1 MKNKIKKLFLIC
13 VSFILVGCSMN
24 YSDVSKEDIKNK
36 NIKITWISGP
46 SMLIDFNGFKILTD
60 PMLGTGKD
68 AFVMGNPNEMFD
80 LKKGPNLKT
89 FTSTVNEINLNTQ
102 EIDLVLIS
110 HAHEDHFDQKAQ
122 KKLPLDTE
130 MLIPLFD
137 KKTILKMGFT
147 NTIVLKA
154 DETKIYNFDDSS
166 IRITAVAAHHSKN
179 KDIHSILGEGNG
191 YFIEFKQGAWKKT
204 LYWTGDT
211 FLTDEIKKSI
221 AKLSSID
228 ILVPHVGNV
237 GVHGSLGQLS
247 MKAID
252 VLEYS
257 LYTKAKNILP
267 IHHST
272 YDLYLEPITKFEKIS
287 EKQDYILNVIK
298 EGETIVY
305 K

>member
-1 MKNKIKKLFLIC
+1 MKNNVKKLFLIC
-13 VSFILVGCSMN
+13 VGFILIGCSVN
-24 YSDVSKEDIKNK
+24 YSDVSKEDTKNNK
-36 NIKITWISGP
+36 IKITWISGP

-68 AFVMGNPNEMFD
+68 AFVMGNSNEMFD
-80 LKKGPNLKT
+80 LKKGPNIKT
-89 FTSTVNEINLNTQ
+89 FTSTINDINLNTR

-122 KKLPLDTE
+122 KELVFDTE

-137 KKTILKMGFT
+137 EKSILNMGFT
-147 NTIVLKA
+147 NASVLKP
-154 DETKIYNFDDSS
+154 DETKVYNFNNSS
-166 IRITAVAAHHSKN
+166 IIITAVAAHHSKN
-179 KDIHSILGEGNG
+179 KHIDSVLGEGNG
-191 YFIEFKQGAWKKT
+191 YFIEFKRGTWKKT
-204 LYWTGDT
+204 LYWTGDS
-211 FLTDEIKKSI
+211 FLTYETKESI

-228 ILVPHVGNV
+228 ILVPHLGNV
-237 GVHGSLGQLS
+237 GVHGALGQLS
-247 MKAID
+247 MNAKD

-272 YDLYLEPITKFEKIS
+272 YDLYLEPISKFEKIS

-305 K
+305 Q